1 MNKKSSQISFQH
13 KSKSN
18 KPRRSVRRQLNNSD
32 FKLKRRRKRKRR
44 LKKQNNKQPRKQ
56 KLRNQL

>member
-1 MNKKSSQISFQH
+1 MFQH

-18 KPRRSVRRQLNNSD
+18 KPRRSVRTQLNSND

-44 LKKQNNKQPRKQ
+44 LKKPNNKQPRKQ
-56 KLRNQL
+56 KLKNQP